1 MFYKILTEMF
11 LELNIPLLIFSY
23 IHFFF
28 YMLVCF
34 SPIIFPYYCDFYIY
48 LFMNGVILQW
58 ILMDGCILTNK
69 DVFKSDFVRVLYFS
83 GLFNDLNYID
93 TIDYISNLV
102 IIPAYFYY
110 TMKLGYL
117 VIFTLLFLCLVFDIK
132 IK

>member
-1 MFYKILTEMF
+1 MF

-34 SPIIFPYYCDFYIY
+34 SPIIFPDYCDFYIY
-48 LFMNGVILQW
+48 LFMNCVILHW
-58 ILMDGCILTNK
+58 IFMDGCILTHK

-83 GLFNDLNYID
+83 GFFNDLNYID
-93 TIDYISNLV
+93 TLDYISNLV

-110 TMKLGYL
+110 TIKLGYL
-117 VIFTLLFLCLVFDIK
+117 LIFTLLFLCLVFDIK

>member
-1 MFYKILTEMF
+1 MF

-23 IHFFF
+23 IHFFC

-34 SPIIFPYYCDFYIY
+34 SPIIFPYYCDLYIY

-110 TMKLGYL
+110 TIKLGYL
-117 VIFTLLFLCLVFDIK
+117 LIFTLLFLCLVFDIK